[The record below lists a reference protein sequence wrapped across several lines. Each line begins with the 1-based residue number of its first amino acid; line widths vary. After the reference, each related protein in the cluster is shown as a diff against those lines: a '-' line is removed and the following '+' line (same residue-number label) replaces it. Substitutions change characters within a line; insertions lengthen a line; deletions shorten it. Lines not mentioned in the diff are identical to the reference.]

1 MHTLAELSGS
11 HLKTYNSI
19 IQHPVAHNLEWRKVY
34 SLLQHIGVLTV
45 EHNDHLKASRNGH
58 ELILHRS
65 RSKDVSEAA
74 EVMQLRHFLQ
84 RSNAPARALAAGQAQ
99 WLLLIDHQKAR
110 IFRCDVENP
119 AAEVI
124 HPHAPSE
131 FFRHLH
137 DSKDFSRGKEKPD
150 ANSYF
155 GPIGNALKPPGQI
168 LIFGH
173 GTGTSSEM
181 DEFLAWA
188 RERRPILA
196 SQIVGATVV
205 DTQHMT
211 DGEIVA
217 QARAML
223 AAASPA
229 DARAPRA

>member
-1 MHTLAELSGS
+1 MHTLADLSGS
-11 HLKTYNSI
+11 HLQTYNSI
-19 IQHPVAHNLEWRKVY
+19 FQHPVAHNLEWRKVY

-45 EHNDHLKASRNGH
+45 EHNDHLKATRNGH

-65 RSKDVSEAA
+65 RTKDVSEAA

-110 IFRCDVENP
+110 IFRCDAEHP
-119 AAEVI
+119 EAEVI
-124 HPHAPSE
+124 HPPSPTE
-131 FFRHLH
+131 FFRHPP
-137 DSKDFSRGKEKPD
+137 DAKEFSRGKEKPD
-150 ANSYF
+150 ANAYF
-155 GPIGNALKPPGQI
+155 GPIGSALNPPGQI

-196 SQIVGATVV
+196 SQVVGATVV

-211 DGEIVA
+211 DGEIIA
-217 QARAML
+217 KARAML
-223 AAASPA
+223 AATPPVAIG
-229 DARAPRA
+229 APLA